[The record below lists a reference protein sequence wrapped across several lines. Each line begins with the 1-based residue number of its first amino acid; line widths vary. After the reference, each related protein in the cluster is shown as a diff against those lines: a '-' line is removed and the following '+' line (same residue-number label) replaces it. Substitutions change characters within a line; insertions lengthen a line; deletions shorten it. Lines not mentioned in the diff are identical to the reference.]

1 MRATLV
7 AASLGGGVALAV
19 ALLSV
24 IEGWHGRHPL
34 F

>member
-1 MRATLV
+1 MLV
-7 AASLGGGVALAV
+7 AASLGGGLALALAV
-19 ALLSV
+19 LST